1 MKMCGLTVR
10 FLPTPYLLAL
20 CLLGFSATSALAAPA
35 KDEVTPA
42 VQALFAKAKAAQQQ
56 GDSATAI
63 ATYRETIRLAPHL
76 AAAYHNLGM
85 LYFNQHDYVH
95 AEEIL
100 QRGVELDPDLPNE
113 SAMLGICYFQ
123 FGENQKA
130 EPLLRAAQRA
140 TPTDD
145 NIEMI
150 LVNNLIK
157 LNKYKD
163 AASFL
168 NDFLARNPKSQEGW
182 YLLGKTYMQMSD
194 DALAK
199 VNEID
204 PDSVVAHEITGEIDE
219 TNHNYDNALLEYK
232 KAIDLAPHQ
241 PGTHMHMANI
251 YWLTGKWE
259 SAQLEFKA
267 ELANDP
273 YNCTAHWKLGNAML
287 EASASSEDAVAE
299 LNQAIDR
306 CPRLIRA
313 RVDRARAM
321 IRMNKQS
328 DAFPDLL
335 LAEKDDPSEPLIH
348 FLLASVYKTQGKT
361 AEAQQE
367 MRTYGEL
374 QRQQSEAVAAQ
385 ANGIKTIKNAAR

>member
-1 MKMCGLTVR
+1 MPR
-10 FLPTPYLLAL
+10 SLAL
-20 CLLGFSATSALAAPA
+20 CLLFSGAAVFA
-35 KDEVTPA
+35 AQVKDEVTPA
-42 VQALFAKAKAAQQQ
+42 VQKLFVKAKAAQQQ

-63 ATYRETIRLAPHL
+63 ADYQETIKLAPHL

-85 LYFNQHDYVH
+85 LYFNEHDYIH

-100 QRGVELDPDLPNE
+100 KRGVELDPDLPAG

-130 EPLLRAAQRA
+130 EPLLRAALGA
-140 TPTDD
+140 KPTDD
-145 NIEMI
+145 NVEMI
-150 LVNNLIK
+150 LVNVLVK
-157 LNKYKD
+157 LSKYKD
-163 AASFL
+163 AAALL
-168 NDFLARNPKSQEGW
+168 NDFLARNPKNQEGW
-182 YLLGKTYMQMSD
+182 YLLGKTYLQMSG

-219 TNHNYDNALLEYK
+219 SNHNYDNALLEYK
-232 KAIDLAPHQ
+232 KAIGMAPHE
-241 PGTHMHMANI
+241 PGTHMHMANV

-259 SAQLEFKA
+259 SAQTEFKA

-287 EASASSEDAVAE
+287 EASASNEDALAE
-299 LNQAIDR
+299 LNQAIHR
-306 CPRLIRA
+306 CPMLTQA
-313 RVDRARAM
+313 HVDRARVL
-321 IRMNKQS
+321 IRMDKPS
-328 DAFPDLL
+328 DAIPDLL
-335 LAEKDDPSEPLIH
+335 MAEKDDPAEPRIH

-367 MRTYGEL
+367 MHTYAEL
-374 QRQQSEAVAAQ
+374 QREMSEAVAAQ
-385 ANGIKTIKNAAR
+385 ANGIKTIKSTAH

>member
-10 FLPTPYLLAL
+10 SRWTPYLLAF
-20 CLLGFSATSALAAPA
+20 CLLGCFPRAVFAGPA
-35 KDEVTPA
+35 KDDVTPE
-42 VQALFAKAKAAQQQ
+42 VQTLFAKAKAAQQQ

-63 ATYRETIRLAPHL
+63 ADYQETIKLAPHL

-85 LYFNQHDYVH
+85 LYFNQHDYID

-100 QRGVELDPDLPNE
+100 KRGVELDPDLPNG

-130 EPLLRAAQRA
+130 EPLLRAALEKK
-140 TPTDD
+140 PTDD

-150 LVNNLIK
+150 LVNDLIK
-157 LNKYKD
+157 LNNYKE
-163 AASFL
+163 AAFFL

-232 KAIDLAPHQ
+232 KAIDLAPHE

-251 YWLTGKWE
+251 YWLSGKWE

-273 YNCTAHWKLGNAML
+273 ANCTAHWKLGNAML
-287 EASASSEDAVAE
+287 EASASSGDAVAE
-299 LNQAIDR
+299 LNQAIQR
-306 CPRLIRA
+306 CPRLMQA
-313 RVDRARAM
+313 RVDRARAL
-321 IRMNKQS
+321 IRMDKQS
-328 DAFPDLL
+328 DALPDLL
-335 LAEKDDPSEPLIH
+335 LAEKDEPSEPLIH
-348 FLLASVYKTQGKT
+348 FLLATVYKTQGKT

-374 QRQQSEAVAAQ
+374 QRQLSEAVAAQ
-385 ANGIKTIKNAAR
+385 ANGIKTIKNAAH

>member
-10 FLPTPYLLAL
+10 FHPTPYLLAL
-20 CLLGFSATSALAAPA
+20 CLLGFSGTSAFAAPA

-42 VQALFAKAKAAQQQ
+42 VQTLFAKAKAAQQQ

-63 ATYRETIRLAPHL
+63 ANYRETIRLAPHL

-85 LYFNQHDYVH
+85 LYFNQHDYIH

-100 QRGVELDPDLPNE
+100 KRGVELDPDLPNG

-157 LNKYKD
+157 LNRYKD

-259 SAQLEFKA
+259 SAQSEFKA

-287 EASASSEDAVAE
+287 EASASSEDALAE

-306 CPRLIRA
+306 CPMLIQA
-313 RVDRARAM
+313 RVDRARAL

-328 DAFPDLL
+328 DALPDLL

-374 QRQQSEAVAAQ
+374 QRQLSEAVAAQ
-385 ANGIKTIKNAAR
+385 ANGIKTIKNAAH